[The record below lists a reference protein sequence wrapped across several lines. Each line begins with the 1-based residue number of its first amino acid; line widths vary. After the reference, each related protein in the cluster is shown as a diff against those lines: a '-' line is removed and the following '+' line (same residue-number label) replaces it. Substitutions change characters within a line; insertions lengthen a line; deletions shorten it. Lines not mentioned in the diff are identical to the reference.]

1 MSSDTPN
8 SELLPTDEGRDP
20 DASRPKDP
28 RLHPFRRA
36 LLRGL
41 AVLLPPLLTVVI
53 FIWVWNT
60 LREYVLIPVES
71 GVTDVMIWSHFHQQ
85 IRESDPVLAGEA
97 TEPYVKLSDG
107 RWVPQ
112 RVHIQVQDSP
122 GSPVMPN
129 TADGVMRRYIE
140 INHLQWWKVGPLFI
154 GGLLIIL
161 SLVGRFLAAGVGRY
175 FWNTFDRLLHQ
186 LPIVRN
192 VYGAVKQVTDF
203 VFSEREIEFNRVVAV
218 EYPRK
223 GIWSIGFVT
232 GESMLDIH
240 GAANE
245 PIVSVLMPTSPMPAT
260 GFTVNVKKSETVDLN
275 ITIDQAIQFVVSCGV
290 VVPAQQLVKLA
301 AKPTTPS
308 PAGPGSNGNPD
319 KGESAAETSSAPTAG
334 DE

>member
-60 LREYVLIPVES
+60 LREYVLIPVET
-71 GVTDVMIWSHFHQQ
+71 GITNAAIYFHYQKE
-85 IRESDPVLAGEA
+85 IHENNP
-97 TEPYVKLSDG
+97 EPTSNRFVELDDG
-107 RWVPQ
+107 NWIPRTTRDLVAE
-112 RVHIQVQDSP
+112 HP
-122 GSPVMPN
+122 GADIMPN
-129 TADGVMRRYIE
+129 TARGVYRRFIH
-140 INHLQWWKVGPLFI
+140 IKWLPGWAVGPAFI
-154 GGLLIIL
+154 CTFLIVL
-161 SLVGRFLAAGVGRY
+161 SFVGRFLAAGMGRY

-186 LPIVRN
+186 LPIIRN

-245 PIVSVLMPTSPMPAT
+245 PIISVLMPTSPMPAT

-290 VVPAQQLVKLA
+290 VVPAQQLVKLT
-301 AKPTTPS
+301 AKPTTTT
-308 PAGPGSNGNPD
+308 PASTTSNGNPAQ
-319 KGESAAETSSAPTAG
+319 GESGTSPTSAAS
-334 DE
+334 DEE

>member
-1 MSSDTPN
+1 MNSDASN
-8 SELLPTDEGRDP
+8 SELLSAGDTNGDP
-20 DASRPKDP
+20 DGTRPKDP
-28 RLHPFRRA
+28 NLHPFRRA
-36 LLRGL
+36 ILRGL

-71 GVTDVMIWSHFHQQ
+71 SVTSVMIWSHYQQQ
-85 IRESDPVLAGEA
+85 IKETDPTGAVN
-97 TEPYVKLSDG
+97 EPYVKLADG
-107 RWVPQ
+107 RWVPK
-112 RVHIQVQDSP
+112 RVHDQVQASP
-122 GSPVMPN
+122 GAPVMPN
-129 TADGVMRRYIE
+129 TADGVYRRYIQ
-140 INHLQWWKVGPLFI
+140 IHHLQWWKVGPLFI

-161 SLVGRFLAAGVGRY
+161 SFVGRFLAAGVGRY

-186 LPIVRN
+186 LPIIRN

-223 GIWSIGFVT
+223 GIWSVGFVT
-232 GESMLDIH
+232 GESMADIH

-275 ITIDQAIQFVVSCGV
+275 ISIDQAIQFVVSCGV
-290 VVPAQQLVKLA
+290 VIPPQQLVKL
-301 AKPTTPS
+301 
-308 PAGPGSNGNPD
+308 
-319 KGESAAETSSAPTAG
+319 TSQPLSTAG
-334 DE
+334 AANNGGPALSDRSTTTASEGDD